1 MNFAALRALPRAP
14 ARHLRRDALPPV
26 LLRQVARDLGQR
38 LVQERLVGGGPG
50 GLLLRWW
57 RWCGGGRRRRAARAR
72 RRWRRRAAAPRAA
85 AAGGGSGVAALA
97 SSAPLSAGSAAG
109 GGSRGAASSGA
120 FGAISGAAGALAA
133 GRSFALRAFCVF
145 CAAGSRGASLDAFG
159 ASASATWRNG
169 HASPLRHFPFAKKRQ
184 ACFDFFFFFA
194 AGASAAAGAA
204 AAGAAAV
211 ASSERFNIRTVGVAL
226 LLRAAARAAAQAL
239 VAAIMSNAKESCASI
254 TASEGM
260 VDGEPCDCCFCGARR
275 DLLPF
280 PLSLGAMLASRERCW
295 PAVAC
300 ASPGGSAI
308 CGFCGE
314 QFASEFCKGSKL
326 AYARAFYRCHT
337 LASII
342 DQRRARTRCG
352 SSSQLG

>member
-1 MNFAALRALPRAP
+1 MDLRARALPRAP

-50 GLLLRWW
+50 RLLLRW
-57 RWCGGGRRRRAARAR
+57 RRCGGGRRRRGLPGAAGGG
-72 RRWRRRAAAPRAA
+72 AAGGGGGGAGSFSTA

-97 SSAPLSAGSAAG
+97 SSAPPICRLG
-109 GGSRGAASSGA
+109 GGRRFARRRLLGR
-120 FGAISGAAGALAA
+120 GAISGAAGALAA

-159 ASASATWRNG
+159 ASASAGATWRNG

-239 VAAIMSNAKESCASI
+239 DAAIMSNAKESCASI

-260 VDGEPCDCCFCGARR
+260 VDGEPCDCCFCLARR
-275 DLLPF
+275 DLLLS
-280 PLSLGAMLASRERCW
+280 PLSLGAMLASGERCW
-295 PAVAC
+295 PAEAC
-300 ASPGGSAI
+300 ASPWR
-308 CGFCGE
+308 
-314 QFASEFCKGSKL
+314 QRKL
-326 AYARAFYRCHT
+326 ALRRAVLQMSSKRIHARTTRSLNCHT
-337 LASII
+337 LAS
-342 DQRRARTRCG
+342 
-352 SSSQLG
+352 LV